1 MQTSTITGTLQKVN
15 YLPPKA
21 LITLLTITR
30 VAVVQQG
37 SVSLDKGNGQLL
49 EEVADG
55 GGLLLSRVASKGA
68 AQLLDLADGG
78 LVPGPKALDRQWRED
93 NTLVM
98 AGLPRFVQFP
108 LVGDNE
114 GVSRG
119 LSSLGNKCCLQGVDN
134 CDIKGAVFAP
144 GMSGNEHFGWLATLP
159 WE

>member
-1 MQTSTITGTLQKVN
+1 MTG
-15 YLPPKA
+15 
-21 LITLLTITR
+21 
-30 VAVVQQG
+30 
-37 SVSLDKGNGQLL
+37 GNGQLL

-78 LVPGPKALDRQWRED
+78 LVPSGPKALNRQWQEN

-108 LVGDNE
+108 LVGDSE

-119 LSSLGNKCCLQGVDN
+119 LSSLDMV
-134 CDIKGAVFAP
+134 
-144 GMSGNEHFGWLATLP
+144 
-159 WE
+159 